1 MITEF
6 AGKTAV
12 ITGAG
17 SGFGLACAR
26 LAAKLGMNVVLV
38 DVQKDALDQVCSEMQ
53 VLGTPAMAR
62 RVDVAHGAQ
71 MQALA
76 DDVLAQWGAPHLV
89 FNNAGVAA
97 GGLVWENTEADWDW
111 VLGVNLKGV
120 VHGVRLFTP
129 MMLQAAKADP
139 SWRGHLV
146 NTASMAG
153 LLTPPNMG
161 IYNVSKH
168 AVVALTET
176 LYQDLQLVT
185 SQISA
190 SVLCP

>member
-53 VLGTPAMAR
+53 ALGTPAMAR

-76 DDVLAQWGAPHLV
+76 DDV
-89 FNNAGVAA
+89 
-97 GGLVWENTEADWDW
+97 
-111 VLGVNLKGV
+111 
-120 VHGVRLFTP
+120 
-129 MMLQAAKADP
+129 
-139 SWRGHLV
+139 
-146 NTASMAG
+146 
-153 LLTPPNMG
+153 
-161 IYNVSKH
+161 
-168 AVVALTET
+168 
-176 LYQDLQLVT
+176 
-185 SQISA
+185 
-190 SVLCP
+190 